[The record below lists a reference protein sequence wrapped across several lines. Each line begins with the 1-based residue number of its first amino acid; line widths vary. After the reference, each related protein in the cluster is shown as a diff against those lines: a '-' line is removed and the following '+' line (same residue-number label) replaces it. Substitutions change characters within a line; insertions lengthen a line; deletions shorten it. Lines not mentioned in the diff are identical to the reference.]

1 MDTQRKK
8 GVLEI
13 CVLAALQKE
22 PSYGY
27 RIVSDVTPYITVS
40 ESTLYPILRRLEG
53 SGCVS
58 TFSQEHNG
66 RLRKYY
72 RLEEPGREKIQAFL
86 AETEEMR
93 RIYQYIE
100 EDSRK

>member
-27 RIVSDVTPYITVS
+27 RIVGDVTPYLSVT
-40 ESTLYPILRRLEG
+40 ESTLYPILRRLEA

-58 TFSQEHNG
+58 TFTQEHSG

-72 RLEEPGREKIQAFL
+72 KLEQPGKEKIDQFL
-86 AETEEMR
+86 AEAEEMR
-93 RIYQYIE
+93 RIYEYVE
-100 EDSRK
+100 EESVK

>member
-8 GVLEI
+8 GILEI

-27 RIVSDVTPYITVS
+27 RIVVDLAPCIRVS
-40 ESTLYPILRRLEG
+40 ESTLYPILRRLEN

-58 TFSQEHNG
+58 TFPQEHNG

-72 RLEEPGREKIQAFL
+72 RLESPGQEKIRQFL
-86 AETEEMR
+86 AEAVEMR
-93 RIYQYIE
+93 RIYRYVE
-100 EDSRK
+100 EESK

>member
-27 RIVSDVTPYITVS
+27 CIVREISPYIAVT
-40 ESTLYPILRRLEG
+40 ESTLYPILRRLE
-53 SGCVS
+53 SAGCVS
-58 TFSQEHNG
+58 TFSQEHSG

-72 RLEEPGREKIQAFL
+72 RLEQSGKEKIAQFL
-86 AETEEMR
+86 DEAEEMR
-93 RIYQYIE
+93 RIYSFIE
-100 EDSRK
+100 EGSK